1 MKGSSRYCTGNST
14 VIYERRMHSGCSK
27 FQNKMPTSHE
37 RPRPPLHENLA
48 AAEAAKVLTVI
59 CRRADGYH
67 ESARAAAAAAA
78 ASKSGALPAGVRARG
93 AQMETGDSSLL
104 PSYPLSAALSS
115 VTGEVAAMLHRSI
128 IGFSVE
134 VIFDE
139 ILRGKA

>member
-78 ASKSGALPAGVRARG
+78 AAASKSGALPAGVRARG
-93 AQMETGDSSLL
+93 AQMETGDSSL
-104 PSYPLSAALSS
+104 PSVVPFVGSAELSYRRSGGDAPSLHYRLLS
-115 VTGEVAAMLHRSI
+115 RSY
-128 IGFSVE
+128 
-134 VIFDE
+134 
-139 ILRGKA
+139 L